1 MSNQKAVRE
10 FLAYFID
17 IEVRETIDYLKENN
31 KQEYTMLKE
40 NVSEEN
46 ISGTLSDIDYMTY
59 GAVDFIMEDIENYQ
73 VYADCKDLNEV
84 IKWGTDVVIES
95 IIKQFYNIK

>member
-1 MSNQKAVRE
+1 MSNQKSVRE
-10 FLAYFID
+10 FLAYFIE
-17 IEVRETIDYLKENN
+17 IEVRETMDYLKENS
-31 KQEYTMLKE
+31 KQAYTTLKE

-73 VYADCKDLNEV
+73 VYTDCKDLNEV
-84 IKWGTDVVIES
+84 IKWATDVVIES
-95 IIKQFYNIK
+95 IIKQF

>member
-17 IEVRETIDYLKENN
+17 IEVRETIACLKENN

-95 IIKQFYNIK
+95 IIKQF

>member
-59 GAVDFIMEDIENYQ
+59 GVVDFIMEDIENYQ

-95 IIKQFYNIK
+95 IIKQF

>member
-10 FLAYFID
+10 FLAYFIK
-17 IEVRETIDYLKENN
+17 IEVRETVDYLKENN
-31 KQEYTMLKE
+31 KQAYTTLKE
-40 NVSEEN
+40 NVSKEN
-46 ISGTLSDIDYMTY
+46 INGTLSDIDYMTY
-59 GAVDFIMEDIENYQ
+59 GVVDFIMEDIENYQ

-95 IIKQFYNIK
+95 IIKQF

>member
-10 FLAYFID
+10 FLAYFIE

-59 GAVDFIMEDIENYQ
+59 GTVDFIMEDIENYQ

-95 IIKQFYNIK
+95 IIKQF

>member
-31 KQEYTMLKE
+31 KQEYTTLKE

-59 GAVDFIMEDIENYQ
+59 GAVDFIMEDIENYV
-73 VYADCKDLNEV
+73 VYTDCRDLNEV
-84 IKWGTDVVIES
+84 IKWGIDVVIES
-95 IIKQFYNIK
+95 IIKGYFKI

>member
-73 VYADCKDLNEV
+73 VYTECKDLNEV
-84 IKWGTDVVIES
+84 IKWGTDVIIES
-95 IIKQFYNIK
+95 IIKQF

>member
-84 IKWGTDVVIES
+84 IKWGIDVVIES
-95 IIKQFYNIK
+95 IIKQF

>member
-84 IKWGTDVVIES
+84 IKWGTDVVVES
-95 IIKQFYNIK
+95 IIKQF

>member
-10 FLAYFID
+10 FLAYFIE

-31 KQEYTMLKE
+31 KQEYTTLKE

-46 ISGTLSDIDYMTY
+46 ISGILSDIEYMTY

-73 VYADCKDLNEV
+73 VYTDCKDLNEV
-84 IKWGTDVVIES
+84 IKWATDVVIES
-95 IIKQFYNIK
+95 IIKQF

>member
-31 KQEYTMLKE
+31 KQEYTTLKE

-46 ISGTLSDIDYMTY
+46 ISGTLSDIEYMTY
-59 GAVDFIMEDIENYQ
+59 GTVDFIMEDIEHYI
-73 VYADCKDLNEV
+73 VYTDCKDLNEV
-84 IKWGTDVVIES
+84 IKWGTDVVVES
-95 IIKQFYNIK
+95 IIKQF

>member
-10 FLAYFID
+10 FLAYFIE

-40 NVSEEN
+40 NMSEEN

-95 IIKQFYNIK
+95 IIKQF

>member
-46 ISGTLSDIDYMTY
+46 ISGTLSDIDYMVY
-59 GAVDFIMEDIENYQ
+59 GVVDFIVEDIENYQ

-95 IIKQFYNIK
+95 IIKQF

>member
-46 ISGTLSDIDYMTY
+46 ISGTLSDIEYMTY

-84 IKWGTDVVIES
+84 IKWGTDVVVES
-95 IIKQFYNIK
+95 IIKQF

>member
-1 MSNQKAVRE
+1 MNNQKAVRE
-10 FLAYFID
+10 FLAYFIE

-40 NVSEEN
+40 NVSKEN
-46 ISGTLSDIDYMTY
+46 SNGTLSDIEYMTY
-59 GAVDFIMEDIENYQ
+59 GAVDFIMEDIEHYQ

-84 IKWGTDVVIES
+84 IKWGTDVVVES
-95 IIKQFYNIK
+95 IIKQF

>member
-31 KQEYTMLKE
+31 KQEYTTLKE

-46 ISGTLSDIDYMTY
+46 ISGILSDIEYMTY

-73 VYADCKDLNEV
+73 VYTDCKDLNEV
-84 IKWGTDVVIES
+84 IKWATDVVIES
-95 IIKQFYNIK
+95 IIKQF

>member
-10 FLAYFID
+10 FLAYFIENE
-17 IEVRETIDYLKENN
+17 IQETIDYLKENN
-31 KQEYTMLKE
+31 KQAYTTLKE
-40 NVSEEN
+40 NVSKEN
-46 ISGTLSDIDYMTY
+46 SNGTLSDIDYMTY

-95 IIKQFYNIK
+95 IIKQF

>member
-84 IKWGTDVVIES
+84 IKWATDVVIES
-95 IIKQFYNIK
+95 IIKQF

>member
-84 IKWGTDVVIES
+84 IKWGADVVIES
-95 IIKQFYNIK
+95 IIKQF

>member
-40 NVSEEN
+40 NASEEN

-84 IKWGTDVVIES
+84 IKWGTDVVVES
-95 IIKQFYNIK
+95 IIKQF

>member
-10 FLAYFID
+10 FLAYFIE

-46 ISGTLSDIDYMTY
+46 ISGTLSVIDYMTY

-95 IIKQFYNIK
+95 IIKQF

>member
-95 IIKQFYNIK
+95 IIKQF

>member
-1 MSNQKAVRE
+1 MSNQKAVKE
-10 FLAYFID
+10 FLAYFIE

-31 KQEYTMLKE
+31 KQAYTTLKE
-40 NVSEEN
+40 NVSKEN
-46 ISGTLSDIDYMTY
+46 DSETLSDIDYMTY

-73 VYADCKDLNEV
+73 VYTDCKDLNEV

-95 IIKQFYNIK
+95 IIKQF

>member
-1 MSNQKAVRE
+1 MNNQKAVKE
-10 FLAYFID
+10 FLAYLIE
-17 IEVRETIDYLKENN
+17 IEVRETIEYLKENS
-31 KQEYTMLKE
+31 KQAYTTLKE

-73 VYADCKDLNEV
+73 VYTDCKDLNEV
-84 IKWGTDVVIES
+84 IKWATDVVIES
-95 IIKQFYNIK
+95 IIKQF

>member
-40 NVSEEN
+40 NVSEE
-46 ISGTLSDIDYMTY
+46 IW
-59 GAVDFIMEDIENYQ
+59 
-73 VYADCKDLNEV
+73 K
-84 IKWGTDVVIES
+84 K
-95 IIKQFYNIK
+95 